1 MRKVLRIGRKGKSV
15 EKAAEV
21 LRELEQEKFLARVAL
36 IQALIPL
43 GLKHVEDLLEQEVKE
58 LAGEKWSRR
67 GGVDGHVR
75 WGSQP
80 GSIYLGDQKLPIE
93 VPRVRDQHKGQEVA
107 LRMYQGLQEPRR
119 ADEGVVL
126 EILRGLSCRDYRE
139 CMEAVPQA
147 FGLSASTMS
156 RRMRRATLK
165 SLRALQ
171 ERELEEYDIVAM
183 VVDGKSFAEDGMVVA
198 VGITIEGR
206 KVFLGFVQAGTEN
219 EVVCGEFFERLVER
233 GLKYEQGLL
242 VVIDGSKGI
251 RKAVE
256 KVFGKYAL
264 VQRCQWHKR
273 ENVLKYLPKSQ
284 QAEMRRKL
292 QRAYE
297 KPTYGEAKAGLLGV
311 KKELSLINQSA
322 VTSLEEGFEETL
334 TLHRLGL
341 FKELGVS
348 LKTTNCLENV
358 FSLVGQRTDKVD
370 RWRHSEQKQRWL
382 AAALLDIEPKL
393 RKIKGCTHL
402 KTLRVALLRNIQGS
416 GAQEQEAA

>member
-1 MRKVLRIGRKGKSV
+1 MRKVLRIGRTSKRQEG
-15 EKAAEV
+15 EQRV
-21 LRELEQEKFLARVAL
+21 LRELGEEECLARVAL

-43 GLKHVEDLLEQEVKE
+43 GLKHVEDLLEQEVRE
-58 LAGEKWSRR
+58 LDGGKWSRQ
-67 GGVDGHVR
+67 GGVEGHVR

-165 SLRALQ
+165 SLMALQ
-171 ERELEEYDIVAM
+171 ERELEEYDIVVM
-183 VVDGKSFAEDGMVVA
+183 VVDGKTFAEDGMVVA

-206 KVFLGFVQAGTEN
+206 KVLLGFVQAGTEN

-341 FKELGVS
+341 FKELGIS

-393 RKIKGCTHL
+393 RKIKSCTYL
-402 KTLRVALLRNIQGS
+402 KTLRVALLRDIQGS